1 LFIIAY
7 SLYAG
12 ENKMIKEAVIL
23 AAGLGS
29 RLGNMTM
36 GMPKGFVA
44 VGGRPIVEWSVQKL
58 LACGIERIIIGTGH
72 YSSHYDR
79 LAAKYPAIKTVF
91 NADYAA
97 TGSMATL
104 AVCAPHVASDF
115 LLLESD
121 LIYDGQGLFALCNES
136 RENVILASGKTDSGD
151 EVYLEAPGGLLRALS
166 KNKDVLGGIHGELV
180 GISRLSPGLL
190 RAMCDYEREHRVVMP
205 KLDYESVLAALSKSA
220 PDQFPV
226 YVHQIVDFLWREI
239 DNEQHLAMAE
249 ALLPRIYEAEESR
262 RVRREVL
269 LNPGPATTSDS
280 VKYAQLCP
288 DICPREREFGE
299 VMAWVC
305 RELTAFVADPADYAA
320 VLFGGSGT
328 AADEVMISSCVPED
342 GHLLIVNNGS
352 YGERLAKMAEVYQ
365 LRYTLFESSTYE
377 AIEIATLEA
386 AFKTGVYTHLGIVY
400 HETTTG
406 LLNRL
411 DIIGPLAKKY
421 GMVTIVDAVS
431 AYAGI
436 PMDLAALGIDF
447 MSSTS
452 NKNIQGMAGVGF
464 VIGKKTEIEKT
475 RAIPMRNYYLNLYD
489 QYAYFAKTG
498 QTRFTPPVQT
508 LYALRQAILETRQE
522 TVAGRYARYTKC
534 WETLVS
540 AVKKYGL
547 KMLVKEEDQSHLITA
562 ILEPDTPSY
571 SFDALHDFMRRHSF
585 TIYPGKLGKINTF
598 RIANIG
604 DIQPHEMTQF
614 TQLLAT
620 ICHGGPEGAFL
631 GCGVL

>member
-1 LFIIAY
+1 
-7 SLYAG
+7 
-12 ENKMIKEAVIL
+12 MIKEAVIL

-29 RLGNMTM
+29 RLGDRTV
-36 GMPKGFVA
+36 GMPKGFIT
-44 VGGRPIVEWSVQKL
+44 VGDRPIVEWSVRKL
-58 LACGIERIIIGTGH
+58 LAQGIERIIIGTGH
-72 YSSHYDR
+72 HRNYYDL
-79 LAAKYPAIKTVF
+79 LATKYPAIKTVY
-91 NADYAA
+91 NADYAS
-97 TGSMATL
+97 TGSMGTL
-104 AVCAPHVASDF
+104 AVCAPHVTSDF

-121 LIYDGQGLFALCNES
+121 LIYDEQGLFVLCNES
-136 RENVILASGKTDSGD
+136 RKNVILASGKTNSGD
-151 EVYLEAPGGLLRALS
+151 EVYLDAPDGLLRTVS
-166 KNKDVLGGIHGELV
+166 KNKNEMEQIHGELV
-180 GISRLSPGLL
+180 GISRLSPALL
-190 RAMCDYEREHRVVMP
+190 QEMCDYEREHREAMP
-205 KLDYESVLAALSKSA
+205 KLDYESVLAALSNTM
-220 PDQFPV
+220 PDKFPV
-226 YVHQIVDFLWREI
+226 YVNQIVNFLWREI
-239 DNEQHLAMAE
+239 DDESHLKMANE
-249 ALLPRIYEAEESR
+249 LLPYIYESEESR
-262 RVRREVL
+262 QVRREIL
-269 LNPGPATTSDS
+269 LNPGPATTTDS

-288 DICPREREFGE
+288 DICPREQEFGE

-328 AADEVMISSCVPED
+328 AADEVMISSCVPDD
-342 GHLLIVNNGS
+342 GHILIVNNGS
-352 YGERLAKMAEVYQ
+352 YGERLAKMADVYK
-365 LRYTLFESSTYE
+365 LRYTVFESSTYE
-377 AIEIATLEA
+377 AIDIEKLET
-386 AFKTGVYTHLGIVY
+386 AFKTGAYTHLGIVY

-436 PMDLAALGIDF
+436 PMDLAKLGIDF

-508 LYALRQAILETRQE
+508 LYALRQAILETQQE
-522 TVAGRYARYTKC
+522 TVAGRYARYSKC
-534 WETLVS
+534 WEVLLS
-540 AVKKYGL
+540 AVKNYGL
-547 KMLVKEEDQSHLITA
+547 KMLVKQEDQSHLITA
-562 ILEPDTPSY
+562 ILDPDTPQY
-571 SFDALHDFMRRHSF
+571 NFDALHDFMRRRGF

-604 DIQPHEMTQF
+604 DIQPREMAWF
-614 TQLLAT
+614 TQLLGVYLHE
-620 ICHGGPEGAFL
+620 I
-631 GCGVL
+631 GCIL